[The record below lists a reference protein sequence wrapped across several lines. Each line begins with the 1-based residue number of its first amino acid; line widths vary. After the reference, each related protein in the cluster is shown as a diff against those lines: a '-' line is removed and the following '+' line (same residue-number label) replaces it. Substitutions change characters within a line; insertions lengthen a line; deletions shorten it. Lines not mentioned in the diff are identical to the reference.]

1 MKSLQ
6 DSAIREDIGQRLRRL
21 SVDSARQWGKMTVS
35 QTVCHLADAYRM
47 AVGDHKVADVSTLW
61 TRTGLKWIVLY
72 APMPWPKGVRTFP
85 ELNQELV
92 PLIFDFFKKSLVIW
106 GHRGLERCAV
116 RTASLREDLVGCF
129 RPLERLALVIVGV
142 HVGGDGVAQRV
153 RAGKPRLRACS
164 VRRQRTARRG

>member
-21 SVDSARQWGKMTVS
+21 SADSARQWGKMTVN
-35 QTVCHLADAYRM
+35 QTVCHLADSYRM

-85 ELNQELV
+85 ELNQELGGTTTRGFCRRCSTAGTRTGGV
-92 PLIFDFFKKSLVIW
+92 PD
-106 GHRGLERCAV
+106 GGEGREV
-116 RTASLREDLVGCF
+116 R
-129 RPLERLALVIVGV
+129 
-142 HVGGDGVAQRV
+142 Q
-153 RAGKPRLRACS
+153 
-164 VRRQRTARRG
+164 